1 MMGCWDDRVLAWRV
15 EGWRVEGWRV
25 AGWLAHGQR
34 MTPLVKRPGTT
45 TSSPSAST
53 MERRELRRESSAIFK
68 TELNCK
74 ASRSQASRG
83 QAWRSQAWR
92 RQAMRAARRALGR
105 RRSGTWVGAVRRRGY
120 RRWRVSS
127 VLDFSVLIRKA
138 ATAIATGL
146 LQCNLI
152 TCI

>member
-1 MMGCWDDRVLAWRV
+1 MGCWDDRVLAWRV

-68 TELNCK
+68 TELNY
-74 ASRSQASRG
+74 
-83 QAWRSQAWR
+83 
-92 RQAMRAARRALGR
+92 RQGIAQ
-105 RRSGTWVGAVRRRGY
+105 SGVA
-120 RRWRVSS
+120 
-127 VLDFSVLIRKA
+127 
-138 ATAIATGL
+138 
-146 LQCNLI
+146 
-152 TCI
+152 